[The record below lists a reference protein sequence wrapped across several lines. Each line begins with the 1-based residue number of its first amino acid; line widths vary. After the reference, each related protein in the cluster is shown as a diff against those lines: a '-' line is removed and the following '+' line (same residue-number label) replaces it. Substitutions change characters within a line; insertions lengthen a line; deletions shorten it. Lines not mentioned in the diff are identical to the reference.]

1 MLFSS
6 TIFLFVFLP
15 LVTGVYYACPR
26 SWRNRWLLATSLFFY
41 AWGEPRYLM
50 VMLGSILLNH
60 VGALWIASI
69 PFSRRWRRHGALG
82 VVCGLNLALL
92 VYFKYANFLIEN
104 MNVALGCNLKSTGVW
119 MPIGIS
125 FFTFQS
131 LSYVMDVYRKEVE
144 PQRNLAKTALFIS
157 FFPQLIAGPILKY
170 HDICRQ
176 IEMRNETVTDVAAGL
191 RRFVVGLGKKVLLA
205 NPMGAVANPIFSMD
219 SLDAPLAWLGAVA
232 YALQLYFDFSG
243 YSDMAI
249 GLGRVFGFTIQEN
262 FTYPYISKSIAEF
275 WRRWHISLGS
285 WFREY
290 LYYPLGGNRKGQG
303 RTILNL
309 LIVFMATGIWH
320 GANWTFLIWG
330 LWHGLFIM
338 MERIFGYSASGGRLK
353 NTILHL
359 YVIAVFG
366 LGWVLFRADSM
377 TQAGDYFAALFGFSG
392 EGRVPFSV
400 SYFLTR
406 KTLLTLGVALL
417 ASTPLFQMG
426 RIRLAGLP
434 GMVLARDV
442 VLLAILFLSVLS
454 IASGTYNP
462 FIYFRF

>member
-15 LVTGVYYACPR
+15 LVTGVYYALPS
-26 SWRNRWLLATSLFFY
+26 SWRNGWLLATSLFFY
-41 AWGEPRYLM
+41 AWGEPRYLV
-50 VMLGSILLNH
+50 VMLVSILLNH
-60 VGALWIASI
+60 AGALWLASI
-69 PFSRRWRRHGALG
+69 PTSCKRRRHGALG
-82 VVCGLNLALL
+82 LVCVLNLALL
-92 VYFKYANFLIEN
+92 VYFKYYNFLVEN
-104 MNVALGCNLKSTGVW
+104 INAVCNGHLKPAEVW

-131 LSYVMDVYRKEVE
+131 LSYVVDVYRREVE
-144 PQRNLAKTALFIS
+144 AQKNLGKTALFIS

-176 IEMRNETVTDVAAGL
+176 IESRRETVSDIAAGL
-191 RRFVVGLGKKVLLA
+191 RRFITGLGKKVLLA
-205 NPMGAVANPIFSMD
+205 NPMGAVANPVFSMD
-219 SLDAPLAWLGAVA
+219 SLDAPVAWLGAVA

-249 GLGRVFGFTIQEN
+249 GLGQMFGFRIQEN
-262 FTYPYISKSIAEF
+262 FQYPYVSKSIAEF

-290 LYYPLGGNRKGQG
+290 LYYPLGGNRKGKG

-320 GANWTFLIWG
+320 GANWTFLLWG

-338 MERIFGYSASGGRLK
+338 LERLFGFSAPGGRLK
-353 NTILHL
+353 NAALHA
-359 YVIAVFG
+359 YVLFVFG
-366 LGWVLFRADSM
+366 LGWVLFRSDTLA
-377 TQAGDYFAALFGFSG
+377 QAGAYFAALSGFHG
-392 EGRVPFSV
+392 EGTVLFSTG
-400 SYFLTR
+400 YFLTR
-406 KTLLTLGVALL
+406 KTLLVMGVAVL
-417 ASTPLFQMG
+417 ASTPLFQ
-426 RIRLAGLP
+426 RIWDRTNGLP
-434 GMVLARDV
+434 GRALARDAY
-442 VLLAILFLSVLS
+442 LLAVLFLSILS